1 MKVFATT
8 GYYGSGSSAVTDL
21 LKEYNNV
28 YSSSDYEISFF
39 FGYEGITNL
48 YYWLV
53 RGKRLQSK
61 AVSDFWNGANVWA
74 SFGKKLNYEI
84 YFRGNFIHYTKE
96 YLDNLR
102 GKVIGRRYEIDFT
115 SLSKIQRY
123 IWRIWNKLFNI
134 PNLIYNAT
142 HSDVRQDYTRLFAQM
157 NVDYLYDIDKDD
169 FIRYTHD
176 YLERLFRGIIGNN
189 HAVMVDGL
197 ISTLNIDDISPYFD
211 DLRTTI
217 VKRDPRDIYLS
228 DKHIWKTGVVP
239 ADTTAF
245 INWYRNKMN
254 SYHVI
259 KSKVMYLNFEDMV
272 FRYDSTVRKI
282 EDFFTLDAESHLNP
296 KTYFIPERSAQNC
309 RLWEKYPGERE
320 NISQIESE
328 LADWLYPY

>member
-39 FGYEGITNL
+39 FGYEGIPNL

-123 IWRIWNKLFNI
+123 I
-134 PNLIYNAT
+134 
-142 HSDVRQDYTRLFAQM
+142 
-157 NVDYLYDIDKDD
+157 
-169 FIRYTHD
+169 
-176 YLERLFRGIIGNN
+176 
-189 HAVMVDGL
+189 
-197 ISTLNIDDISPYFD
+197 
-211 DLRTTI
+211 
-217 VKRDPRDIYLS
+217 
-228 DKHIWKTGVVP
+228 
-239 ADTTAF
+239 
-245 INWYRNKMN
+245 
-254 SYHVI
+254 
-259 KSKVMYLNFEDMV
+259 
-272 FRYDSTVRKI
+272 
-282 EDFFTLDAESHLNP
+282 
-296 KTYFIPERSAQNC
+296 
-309 RLWEKYPGERE
+309 
-320 NISQIESE
+320 
-328 LADWLYPY
+328 